1 MTSPSSSLPER
12 SGADADA
19 SAQSSSNSVPARRI
33 LVRDQPAQA
42 AAKRSGWF
50 SALLRRLH
58 FYAGIFIGPFIFTAA
73 VTGAL
78 YALSPQLE
86 KLIYADELYA
96 NSTGPALPLADQV
109 AAAEAFTGGTETLK
123 AVLPAPEPGAT
134 TRVLYDDPTLGE
146 NESRAIFIDP
156 ATAEVQGDLTSF
168 SSEGALPLRKW
179 IDQLHINLNLGAPG
193 EFYSELAASWL
204 GVVVVVGLILWF
216 MRAKTT
222 KKLSTML
229 RPSNKRKGLRRTFS
243 WHASVGVWAA
253 IGMLFLS
260 ATGITWSQLAG
271 ANVDKVREALGWGSP
286 SLSREL
292 DSSAAE
298 SGGSGGGHE
307 GHGAS
312 GDSAAAPAAKPAPED
327 FDMILGMA
335 QKVNVNTSIVEIN
348 PPTDANTAWR
358 VRELQRSVPSEVDSV
373 AIDPNT
379 MEIVDRLDF
388 EDYSIP
394 AKLTHWGIFFHM
406 GMLFGLAN
414 RSASSSSLSASPRWS
429 SGVTSCGG
437 SADPSTIPRAASA
450 SPPPGERSPEPRG
463 GALRRSSSSVQRW
476 PGSFRSS
483 GSVSSSS
490 SPSTSSSACGP
501 EGRRAQPRRTPNLS
515 AS

>member
-1 MTSPSSSLPER
+1 M
-12 SGADADA
+12 
-19 SAQSSSNSVPARRI
+19 
-33 LVRDQPAQA
+33 
-42 AAKRSGWF
+42 
-50 SALLRRLH
+50 
-58 FYAGIFIGPFIFTAA
+58 
-73 VTGAL
+73 
-78 YALSPQLE
+78 
-86 KLIYADELYA
+86 
-96 NSTGPALPLADQV
+96 
-109 AAAEAFTGGTETLK
+109 
-123 AVLPAPEPGAT
+123 LPAPEPGAT

-222 KKLSTML
+222 KKLSTMP

-260 ATGITWSQLAG
+260 ATGITWSRLAG

-414 RSASSSSLSASPRWS
+414 QIGLFVLAVGIAAMVVWGYVMWWRPPT
-429 SGVTSCGG
+429 G
-437 SADPSTIPRAASA
+437 TIPRAASA
-450 SPPPGERSPEPRG
+450 SLPPEERSPAPRG
-463 GALRRSSSSVQRW
+463 GASRRSSSSVPRW
-476 PGSFRSS
+476 PGSSRSS

-501 EGRRAQPRRTPNLS
+501 EGRRARRGGLRI
-515 AS
+515 